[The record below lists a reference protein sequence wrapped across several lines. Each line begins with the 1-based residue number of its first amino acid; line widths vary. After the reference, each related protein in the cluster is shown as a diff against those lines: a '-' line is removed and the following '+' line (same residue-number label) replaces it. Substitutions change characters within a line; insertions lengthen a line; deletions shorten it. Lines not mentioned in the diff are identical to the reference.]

1 MSSRPSRRNASKTDQ
16 AKQKLEQLKQ
26 LKETKGKKRLDDIDG
41 DEDVANVYDE
51 VGGFFVFVFSSLV
64 ALFLIK
70 SRAKRKLGSS
80 FEFKKIQSKEAAFQ
94 KRRKCS
100 LLTHSRLFFCV
111 LTLREEQEE
120 KMDFKLFIIFF
131 FFFFFALAT
140 LDQYSKRLDLVFFLL
155 LRNAHLF
162 CLGRRRGHDHHH
174 IYLSGHGGRVRETRR
189 EATEGKRKLCG
200 RRGRERRVR
209 RYGGGGRLDAR
220 ESGVQRRRGRR
231 RGR

>member
-1 MSSRPSRRNASKTDQ
+1 M
-16 AKQKLEQLKQ
+16 
-26 LKETKGKKRLDDIDG
+26 
-41 DEDVANVYDE
+41 
-51 VGGFFVFVFSSLV
+51 FFLLSSLV
-64 ALFLIK
+64 LDKKQSKEQSLG
-70 SRAKRKLGSS
+70 GSS

-100 LLTHSRLFFCV
+100 LLTRSRLFFCV

-120 KMDFKLFIIFF
+120 KMDFKLFIIIF
-131 FFFFFALAT
+131 FFFFFALAK

-209 RYGGGGRLDAR
+209 RYGGGGRLVKH
-220 ESGVQRRRGRR
+220 S
-231 RGR
+231 